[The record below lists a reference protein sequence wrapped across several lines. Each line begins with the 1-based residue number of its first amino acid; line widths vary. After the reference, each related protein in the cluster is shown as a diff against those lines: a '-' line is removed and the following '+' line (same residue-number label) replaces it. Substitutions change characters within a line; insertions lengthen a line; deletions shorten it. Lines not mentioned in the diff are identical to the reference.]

1 MTNAGRAW
9 VAAAVSVLLIGGFLA
24 ADALDDDDA
33 TGGTL
38 AGTRWVVTEMP
49 GVALVPDALPSVG
62 FTATKVAG
70 QRRLQLGWRRL
81 HRVGAARS
89 SCRFVVPRR
98 LVGCAEPIKAQ
109 EEAAFVARLQAA
121 TSYAVD
127 GDVLRLDG
135 DQGSI
140 VFARA

>member
-9 VAAAVSVLLIGGFLA
+9 VAAGLSVLLIGGFLA
-24 ADALDDDDA
+24 ADALDDDEA
-33 TGGTL
+33 TGGAL
-38 AGTRWVVTEMP
+38 AGTQWVVTEMP

-62 FTATKVAG
+62 FTATQVQG
-70 QRRLQLGWRRL
+70 NGGCNSMG
-81 HRVGAARS
+81 GAYTASEGTINVSALS
-89 SCRFVVPRR
+89 ST
-98 LVGCAEPIKAQ
+98 LIGCPTPIATQ
-109 EEAAFVARLQAA
+109 EAAFGARLQAA
-121 TSYAVD
+121 TSHTVE

>member
-24 ADALDDDDA
+24 ADALDDEQA

-38 AGTRWVVTEMP
+38 ADTRWVVTEME

-62 FTATKVAG
+62 FTATKVSG
-70 QRRLQLGWRRL
+70 RGGCNS
-81 HRVGAARS
+81 VGGDYTATDGTIS
-89 SCRFVVPRR
+89 VGSLFQT
-98 LVGCAEPIKAQ
+98 LVGCAEPIEAQ
-109 EEAAFVARLQAA
+109 EEAFVARLQAA
-121 TSYAVD
+121 TSYAVE

>member
-9 VAAAVSVLLIGGFLA
+9 IAAAASVLLIGGFLA
-24 ADALDDDDA
+24 ADALDEDDT
-33 TGGTL
+33 TGGSL

-49 GVALVPDALPSVG
+49 GVALVPDALPSVS
-62 FTATKVAG
+62 FTAAKVAG
-70 QRRLQLGWRRL
+70 RGGCNS
-81 HRVGAARS
+81 VGGDYTAS
-89 SCRFVVPRR
+89 GSTIFFGSLFQT

-109 EEAAFVARLQAA
+109 EEAFVARLQAA
-121 TSYAVD
+121 TSYAVE

>member
-9 VAAAVSVLLIGGFLA
+9 VAAAISVLLIGGFLV
-24 ADALDDDDA
+24 ADALEGDGA

-38 AGTRWVVTEMP
+38 AGTRWVVTEME

-62 FTATKVAG
+62 FTATEVQG
-70 QRRLQLGWRRL
+70 DGGCNSMG
-81 HRVGAARS
+81 GAYTASEGEIDVSALS
-89 SCRFVVPRR
+89 ST
-98 LVGCAEPIKAQ
+98 LIGCPTAIATQ
-109 EEAAFVARLQAA
+109 EAAFSARLQAA
-121 TSYAVD
+121 TSYAVED
-127 GDVLRLDG
+127 EVLRLDG

>member
-9 VAAAVSVLLIGGFLA
+9 VAAAVSVRVVGGFLA
-24 ADALDDDDA
+24 ADALDEEDA

-62 FTATKVAG
+62 FTETEVQGDGGCNSMGGAYTASEGRIDVAALSSTLIGCPTAIAT
-70 QRRLQLGWRRL
+70 Q
-81 HRVGAARS
+81 
-89 SCRFVVPRR
+89 
-98 LVGCAEPIKAQ
+98 
-109 EEAAFVARLQAA
+109 EAAFSARLQAA
-121 TSYAVD
+121 TSYAVE
-127 GDVLRLDG
+127 GEVLRLDG

>member
-24 ADALDDDDA
+24 ADALDDEQA
-33 TGGTL
+33 TGGAL
-38 AGTRWVVTEMP
+38 ADTRWVVTEMP
-49 GVALVPDALPSVG
+49 GVALVPDALPSVE
-62 FTATKVAG
+62 FTATQIQASGGCNSMGGAYTWSEGAIDVAA
-70 QRRLQLGWRRL
+70 L
-81 HRVGAARS
+81 S
-89 SCRFVVPRR
+89 ST
-98 LVGCAEPIKAQ
+98 LIGCSTPIATQ
-109 EEAAFVARLQAA
+109 EAAFSARLQAA

-127 GDVLRLDG
+127 GEVLRLDG

>member
-24 ADALDDDDA
+24 ADALDDEQA

-38 AGTRWVVTEMP
+38 ADTRWVVTEMA
-49 GVALVPDALPSVG
+49 GVALVPDALPSVE
-62 FTATKVAG
+62 FTATQVQGSGGCNSMGGAYTASERHDLRRHRCSDAG
-70 QRRLQLGWRRL
+70 GML
-81 HRVGAARS
+81 
-89 SCRFVVPRR
+89 
-98 LVGCAEPIKAQ
+98 EPIAS
-109 EEAAFVARLQAA
+109 AGSGVRSARLQAA
-121 TSYAVD
+121 TSYAVE
-127 GDVLRLDG
+127 GEVLRLDG

>member
-1 MTNAGRAW
+1 VTNAGRAW

-24 ADALDDDDA
+24 ADALDDDEA
-33 TGGTL
+33 AGRTL
-38 AGTRWVVTEMP
+38 AGTRWVVTEMA

-62 FTATKVAG
+62 FTTTQVQGDGGCNSMGGAYTASGGTIEVSAMSSTLIGCPTAIAT
-70 QRRLQLGWRRL
+70 Q
-81 HRVGAARS
+81 
-89 SCRFVVPRR
+89 
-98 LVGCAEPIKAQ
+98 
-109 EEAAFVARLQAA
+109 EAAFSARLRAA
-121 TSYAVD
+121 TSYAVE